1 MHYIEFKVLKLFH
14 LMKNT
19 FGISIIPQ
27 NENERLKALQNLQIL
42 EYKVRDVFNNI
53 AHIMAETFDVPI
65 ALISFVDSDHVFFIG
80 NAGMPDIKSNS
91 RDISLCSLAIQ
102 NDGVTVFEDALKEQC
117 LLSNPLIAGKF
128 GLKFY
133 AGAPLTTKEGYN
145 IGTVCIIDKESRNFP
160 ENKKQLL
167 QRFATMVMHE
177 IYLQIDANKATNKYV
192 DTISQQNDDLL
203 IREAYMS
210 LAQQMAG
217 MASWEWQLDGTEI
230 KWSPEM
236 YKFWGF
242 EMNEISVTL
251 DTVATMTHPE
261 DLPILQNAIETIMSG
276 QNVDIEYRRY
286 DKLGNE
292 IVILTKTLIK
302 KDING
307 QPISVFGIDMNISDI
322 RTTQNNL
329 KIQNQRLSEVN
340 AELNSFNYIASH
352 DLKEP
357 LRKIQMFSDRIIQH
371 EKDNLSEKTKAYFDR
386 ILHVTNHM
394 QQLIDSL
401 LVFSKV
407 SESSDLEFSP
417 VDLNTVLANI
427 EDIYSE
433 HIIEKNAVITK
444 SNLPIILGVPEQV
457 AQVFNNLISN
467 SLKFARHGEQPNIH
481 VSAKKERNTIINNV
495 SVDYWKIDITDNGIG
510 FESEYEQKIFDIF
523 QRLHSKTEYDGT
535 GIGLSICKK
544 IMQKHD
550 GYIQATSKLNEG
562 AVFSLYFPIKKI
574 EQ

>member
-1 MHYIEFKVLKLFH
+1 MHYIEFKVLKLIH

-42 EYKVRDVFNNI
+42 ESDVQSVFDNI

-65 ALISFVDSDHVFFIG
+65 ALISFVDNKQVFFKG
-80 NAGMPDIKSNS
+80 NAGMAGIESKS
-91 RDISLCSLAIQ
+91 RGISLCSLAIL
-102 NDGVTVFEDALKEQC
+102 NDGVTVFEDALKEKC
-117 LLSNPLIAGKF
+117 LLHNPLVAGEF

-145 IGTVCIIDKESRNFP
+145 IGTVCIIDKESRNFS
-160 ENKKQLL
+160 EKKKQLL
-167 QRFATMVMHE
+167 QRFATMAMHE
-177 IYLQIDANKATNKYV
+177 IYLQIDANKATNKHAETV
-192 DTISQQNDDLL
+192 LKQNDDLL

-217 MASWEWQLDGTEI
+217 MASWEWQLDKTEI
-230 KWSPEM
+230 EWSPEM

-261 DLPILQNAIETIMSG
+261 DLPILQKAIESVMSG

-307 QPISVFGIDMNISDI
+307 EPISVFGIDMNISDI
-322 RTTQNNL
+322 RITQNNL

-371 EKDNLSEKTKAYFDR
+371 ENDNLSEKAKAYFDR

-407 SESSDLEFSP
+407 SESSDFEFSP

-444 SNLPIILGVPEQV
+444 SELPIILGLPEQV
-457 AQVFNNLISN
+457 AQVFNNLIN
-467 SLKFARHGEQPNIH
+467 NALKFARHGEQPNIH
-481 VSAKKERNTIINNV
+481 VSAKKERNTTINNV
-495 SVDYWKIDITDNGIG
+495 NVDYWKIDITDNGIG
-510 FESEYEQKIFDIF
+510 FEPEYEQKIFEIF

-562 AVFSLYFPIKKI
+562 SVFSLYFPIKKI
-574 EQ
+574 EV

>member
-1 MHYIEFKVLKLFH
+1 MHYIEFKVLKLIH

-42 EYKVRDVFNNI
+42 ESDVQSVFDNI

-65 ALISFVDSDHVFFIG
+65 ALISFVDNKQVFFKG
-80 NAGMPDIKSNS
+80 NAGMAGIESKS
-91 RDISLCSLAIQ
+91 RGISLCSLAIL
-102 NDGVTVFEDALKEQC
+102 NDGVTVFEDALKEKC
-117 LLSNPLIAGKF
+117 LLYNPLVSGEF

-145 IGTVCIIDKESRNFP
+145 IGTVCIIDKESRNFS
-160 ENKKQLL
+160 EKKKQLL
-167 QRFATMVMHE
+167 QRFATMAMHE
-177 IYLQIDANKATNKYV
+177 IYLQIDANKATNKHAETV
-192 DTISQQNDDLL
+192 LKQNDDLL

-217 MASWEWQLDGTEI
+217 MASWEWQLDKTEI
-230 KWSPEM
+230 EWSPEM

-261 DLPILQNAIETIMSG
+261 DLPILQKAIESVMSG

-286 DKLGNE
+286 DKLGKE

-307 QPISVFGIDMNISDI
+307 EPISVFGIDMNISDI
-322 RTTQNNL
+322 RITQNNL

-371 EKDNLSEKTKAYFDR
+371 ENDNLSEKAKAYFDR

-407 SESSDLEFSP
+407 SESSDFEFSP

-444 SNLPIILGVPEQV
+444 SELPIILGLPEQV
-457 AQVFNNLISN
+457 AQVFNNLIN
-467 SLKFARHGEQPNIH
+467 NALKFARHGEQPNIH
-481 VSAKKERNTIINNV
+481 VSAKKERNTTINNV
-495 SVDYWKIDITDNGIG
+495 NVDYWKIDITDNGIG
-510 FESEYEQKIFDIF
+510 FEPEYEQKIFEIF

-562 AVFSLYFPIKKI
+562 SVFSLYFPIKKI
-574 EQ
+574 EV

>member
-1 MHYIEFKVLKLFH
+1 
-14 LMKNT
+14 MKNT

-27 NENERLKALQNLQIL
+27 NENEKLKASHNLQIL
-42 EYKVRDVFNNI
+42 KSDIQGIFDNI
-53 AHIMAETFDVPI
+53 AHIIAETFEVPI
-65 ALISFVDSDHVFFIG
+65 ALISFIDNEQVFFKGNIG
-80 NAGMPDIKSNS
+80 TAGINAKSQGIN
-91 RDISLCSLAIQ
+91 LCSIAVL
-102 NDGVTVFEDALKEQC
+102 NDGTTVFKDVLKEKC
-117 LLSNPLIAGKF
+117 LITNPLVAEKF

-133 AGAPLTTKEGYN
+133 ASSPLVTKDGSN
-145 IGTVCIIDKESRNFP
+145 IGSICIVDQELRNFP

-167 QRFATMVMHE
+167 QRFATMIMDE
-177 IYLQIDANKATNKYV
+177 IYLQLEANKAINKYA
-192 DTISQQNDDLL
+192 DTVLKQNEDLL

-210 LAQQMAG
+210 MAQQMAG
-217 MASWEWQLDGTEI
+217 MASWEWQLDKTEI

-242 EMNEISVTL
+242 EIDEILVTL

-261 DLPILQNAIETIMSG
+261 DLPILQKAIEAVMSG

-302 KDING
+302 KDLNG
-307 QPISVFGIDMNISDI
+307 EPISVFGIDMNISDI
-322 RTTQNNL
+322 RITQNNL
-329 KIQNQRLSEVN
+329 KIQNQRLSEAN
-340 AELNSFNYIASH
+340 SELTSFNHIASH

-357 LRKIQMFSDRIIQH
+357 LRKIQIFTNRISEDKNSI
-371 EKDNLSEKTKAYFDR
+371 LSEKAQGYFDR
-386 ILHVTNHM
+386 IVSVTKYM

-401 LVFSKV
+401 LIFSKV
-407 SESSDLEFSP
+407 SKSSDLELLP
-417 VDLNTVLANI
+417 IDLNVVLADI
-427 EDIYSE
+427 EHIYSE

-444 SNLPIILGVPEQV
+444 SKLPIIMGLPEQV

-467 SLKFARHGEQPNIH
+467 ALKFARKGEQPTIH
-481 VSAKKERNTIINNV
+481 FSAKKEKNTTIN
-495 SVDYWKIDITDNGIG
+495 SVNNSYWKIDIVDNGIG

-523 QRLHSKTEYDGT
+523 RRLHSKSEYDGT

-550 GYIQATSKLNEG
+550 GYIEAKSKLNEG
-562 AVFSLYFPIKKI
+562 SVFSLYFPIRKI
-574 EQ
+574 ET

>member
-1 MHYIEFKVLKLFH
+1 MHYIEFKVLKLIH

-42 EYKVRDVFNNI
+42 ESDVQSVFDNI

-65 ALISFVDSDHVFFIG
+65 ALISFVDNKQVFFKG
-80 NAGMPDIKSNS
+80 NAGMAGIESKS
-91 RDISLCSLAIQ
+91 RGISLCSLAIL
-102 NDGVTVFEDALKEQC
+102 NDGVTVFEDALKEKC
-117 LLSNPLIAGKF
+117 LLYNPLVSGEF

-145 IGTVCIIDKESRNFP
+145 IGTVCIIDKESRNFS
-160 ENKKQLL
+160 EKKKQLL
-167 QRFATMVMHE
+167 QRFANMVMHE
-177 IYLQIDANKATNKYV
+177 IYLQIDANKATNKHAETV
-192 DTISQQNDDLL
+192 LKQNDDLL

-217 MASWEWQLDGTEI
+217 MASWEWQLDKTEI
-230 KWSPEM
+230 EWSPEM

-261 DLPILQNAIETIMSG
+261 DLPILQKAIESVMSG

-286 DKLGNE
+286 DKLGKE

-307 QPISVFGIDMNISDI
+307 EPISVFGIDMNISDI
-322 RTTQNNL
+322 RITQNNL

-371 EKDNLSEKTKAYFDR
+371 ENDNLSEKAKAYFDR

-407 SESSDLEFSP
+407 SESSDFEFSP

-444 SNLPIILGVPEQV
+444 SELPIILGLPEQV
-457 AQVFNNLISN
+457 AQVFNNLIN
-467 SLKFARHGEQPNIH
+467 NALKFARHGEQPNIH
-481 VSAKKERNTIINNV
+481 VSAKKERNTTINNV
-495 SVDYWKIDITDNGIG
+495 NVDYWKIDITDNGIG
-510 FESEYEQKIFDIF
+510 FEPEYEQKIFEIF

-562 AVFSLYFPIKKI
+562 SVFSLYFPIKKI
-574 EQ
+574 EV

>member
-1 MHYIEFKVLKLFH
+1 MHYIEFKVLKLIH

-42 EYKVRDVFNNI
+42 ESDVQSVFDNI

-65 ALISFVDSDHVFFIG
+65 ALISFVDNKQVFFKG
-80 NAGMPDIKSNS
+80 NAGMAGIESKS
-91 RDISLCSLAIQ
+91 RGISLCSLAIL
-102 NDGVTVFEDALKEQC
+102 NDGVTVFEDALKEKC
-117 LLSNPLIAGKF
+117 LLHNPLVSGEF

-145 IGTVCIIDKESRNFP
+145 IGTVCIIDKESRNFS
-160 ENKKQLL
+160 EKKKQLL
-167 QRFATMVMHE
+167 QRFANMVMHE
-177 IYLQIDANKATNKYV
+177 IYLQIDANKATNKHAETV
-192 DTISQQNDDLL
+192 LKQNDDLL

-217 MASWEWQLDGTEI
+217 MASWEWQLDKTEI
-230 KWSPEM
+230 EWSPEM

-261 DLPILQNAIETIMSG
+261 DLPILQKAIESVMSG

-286 DKLGNE
+286 DKLGKE

-307 QPISVFGIDMNISDI
+307 EPISVFGIDMNISDI
-322 RTTQNNL
+322 RIAQNNL

-357 LRKIQMFSDRIIQH
+357 LRKIQMFSNRIIQH
-371 EKDNLSEKTKAYFDR
+371 ENDNLSEKAKAYFDR

-407 SESSDLEFSP
+407 SESSDFEFSP

-444 SNLPIILGVPEQV
+444 SELPIILGLPEQV
-457 AQVFNNLISN
+457 AQVFNNLIN
-467 SLKFARHGEQPNIH
+467 NALKFARHGEQPNIH
-481 VSAKKERNTIINNV
+481 VSAKKERNTTINNV
-495 SVDYWKIDITDNGIG
+495 NVDYWKIDITDNGIG
-510 FESEYEQKIFDIF
+510 FEPEYEQKIFDIF

-562 AVFSLYFPIKKI
+562 SVFSLYFPIEKNEI
-574 EQ
+574 

>member
-481 VSAKKERNTIINNV
+481 VSAKKERNTTINNV
-495 SVDYWKIDITDNGIG
+495 NVDYWKIDITDNGIG
-510 FESEYEQKIFDIF
+510 FEPEYEQKIFEIF

-562 AVFSLYFPIKKI
+562 SVFSLYFPIKKI
-574 EQ
+574 EV

>member
-1 MHYIEFKVLKLFH
+1 M
-14 LMKNT
+14 
-19 FGISIIPQ
+19 
-27 NENERLKALQNLQIL
+27 
-42 EYKVRDVFNNI
+42 
-53 AHIMAETFDVPI
+53 
-65 ALISFVDSDHVFFIG
+65 
-80 NAGMPDIKSNS
+80 
-91 RDISLCSLAIQ
+91 AIQ
-102 NDGVTVFEDALKEQC
+102 NDEVTVFEDALKEQC

-145 IGTVCIIDKESRNFP
+145 IGTVCIVDKESRNFP

-177 IYLQIDANKATNKYV
+177 IYLQLDANKATNKYV
-192 DTISQQNDDLL
+192 DRISQQNDDLL

-217 MASWEWQLDGTEI
+217 MASWEWQLDKTEI
-230 KWSPEM
+230 EWSPEM

-261 DLPILQNAIETIMSG
+261 DLPILQKAIESVMSG

-307 QPISVFGIDMNISDI
+307 EPISVFGIDMNISDI
-322 RTTQNNL
+322 RITQNNL

-371 EKDNLSEKTKAYFDR
+371 ENDNLSEKAKAYFDR

-407 SESSDLEFSP
+407 SESSDFEFSP

-444 SNLPIILGVPEQV
+444 SELPIILGLPEQV
-457 AQVFNNLISN
+457 AQVFNNLIN
-467 SLKFARHGEQPNIH
+467 NALKFARHGEQPNIH
-481 VSAKKERNTIINNV
+481 VSAKKERNTTINNV
-495 SVDYWKIDITDNGIG
+495 NVDYWKIDITDNGIG
-510 FESEYEQKIFDIF
+510 FEPEYEQKIFEIF

-562 AVFSLYFPIKKI
+562 SVFSLYFPIKKI
-574 EQ
+574 EV

>member
-1 MHYIEFKVLKLFH
+1 MHYIEFKVLKLIH

-42 EYKVRDVFNNI
+42 ESDVQSVFDNI

-65 ALISFVDSDHVFFIG
+65 ALISLVDNKQVFFKG
-80 NAGMPDIKSNS
+80 NAGMAGIESKS
-91 RDISLCSLAIQ
+91 RGISLCSLAIL
-102 NDGVTVFEDALKEQC
+102 NDGVTVFEDALKEKC
-117 LLSNPLIAGKF
+117 LLHNPLVAGEF

-145 IGTVCIIDKESRNFP
+145 IGTVCIIDKESRNFS
-160 ENKKQLL
+160 EKKKQLL
-167 QRFATMVMHE
+167 QRFATMAMHE
-177 IYLQIDANKATNKYV
+177 IYLQIDANKATNKHAETV
-192 DTISQQNDDLL
+192 LKQNDDLL

-217 MASWEWQLDGTEI
+217 MASWEWQLDKTEI
-230 KWSPEM
+230 EWSPEM

-261 DLPILQNAIETIMSG
+261 DLPILQKAIESVMSG

-307 QPISVFGIDMNISDI
+307 EPISVFGIDMNISDI
-322 RTTQNNL
+322 RITQNNL

-371 EKDNLSEKTKAYFDR
+371 ENDNLSEKAKAYFDR

-407 SESSDLEFSP
+407 SESSDFEFSP

-444 SNLPIILGVPEQV
+444 SELPIILGLPEQV
-457 AQVFNNLISN
+457 AQVFNNLIN
-467 SLKFARHGEQPNIH
+467 NALKFARHGEQPNIH
-481 VSAKKERNTIINNV
+481 VSAKKERNTTINNV
-495 SVDYWKIDITDNGIG
+495 NVDYWKIDITDNGIG
-510 FESEYEQKIFDIF
+510 FEPEYEQKIFEIF

-562 AVFSLYFPIKKI
+562 SVFSLYFPIKKI
-574 EQ
+574 EV

>member
-1 MHYIEFKVLKLFH
+1 MHYIEFKVLKLIH

-42 EYKVRDVFNNI
+42 ESDVQSVFDNI

-65 ALISFVDSDHVFFIG
+65 ALISFVDNKQVFFKG
-80 NAGMPDIKSNS
+80 NAGMAGIESKS
-91 RDISLCSLAIQ
+91 RGISLCSLAIL
-102 NDGVTVFEDALKEQC
+102 NDGVTVFEDALKEKC
-117 LLSNPLIAGKF
+117 LLHNPLVSGEF

-145 IGTVCIIDKESRNFP
+145 IGTVCIIDKESRNFS
-160 ENKKQLL
+160 EKKKQLL
-167 QRFATMVMHE
+167 QRFATMAMHE
-177 IYLQIDANKATNKYV
+177 IYLQIDANKATNKHAETV
-192 DTISQQNDDLL
+192 LKQNDDLL

-217 MASWEWQLDGTEI
+217 MASWEWQLDKTEI
-230 KWSPEM
+230 EWSPEM

-261 DLPILQNAIETIMSG
+261 DLPILQKAIESVMSG

-307 QPISVFGIDMNISDI
+307 EPISVFGIDMNISDI
-322 RTTQNNL
+322 RITQNNL

-357 LRKIQMFSDRIIQH
+357 LRKIQMFSNRIIQH
-371 EKDNLSEKTKAYFDR
+371 ENDNLSEKAKAYFDR

-407 SESSDLEFSP
+407 SESSDFEFSP

-444 SNLPIILGVPEQV
+444 SELPIILGLPEQV
-457 AQVFNNLISN
+457 AQVFNNLIN
-467 SLKFARHGEQPNIH
+467 NALKFARHGEQPNIH
-481 VSAKKERNTIINNV
+481 VSAKKERNTTINNV
-495 SVDYWKIDITDNGIG
+495 NVDYWKIDITDNGIG
-510 FESEYEQKIFDIF
+510 FEPEYEQKIFEIF

-562 AVFSLYFPIKKI
+562 SVFSLYFPIKKI
-574 EQ
+574 EV